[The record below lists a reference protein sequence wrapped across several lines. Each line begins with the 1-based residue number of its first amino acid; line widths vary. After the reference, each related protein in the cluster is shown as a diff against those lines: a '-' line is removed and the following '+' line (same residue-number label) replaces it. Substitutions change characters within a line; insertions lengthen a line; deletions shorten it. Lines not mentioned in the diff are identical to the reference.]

1 MIPDEKIETEKYS
14 KQRVVLTLSAAAA
27 TALPLDIASKT
38 DPGMLRSLNEDFIAT
53 VGDLGLLVLADGMGG
68 HSRGDV
74 ASSIAANTVVD
85 VIRRRLRKD
94 PQTPPGPL
102 VRRAIK
108 IANGA
113 VCLESTR
120 RESLPNI
127 DRERTMGS
135 TIAVLLFRGDRVTIA
150 HVGDSR
156 VYRLR
161 EHRIELLTHDHS
173 LLQEQIDLG
182 ILDAES
188 AGASHNRHLVTRG
201 LGFNARIN
209 VSLQESDALPGDL
222 YLICSDGLNDM
233 VDNPDIELVLDL
245 LQANLPLAASQ
256 LVMIANDN
264 GGEDNVSVILA
275 KVGGARADDVDERG
289 FFARLFAR
297 LSGR

>member
-1 MIPDEKIETEKYS
+1 LS
-14 KQRVVLTLSAAAA
+14 SAAAF
-27 TALPLDIASKT
+27 ALPLEIASKT
-38 DPGMLRSLNEDFIAT
+38 DPGMLRSLNEDSVAA

-85 VIRRRLRKD
+85 VIRRRLRED

-113 VCLESTR
+113 ICLESTR
-120 RESLPNI
+120 RESLPNLE
-127 DRERTMGS
+127 RERAMGT
-135 TIAVLLFRGDRVTIA
+135 TIAVVLFRGDRVTIA

-201 LGFNARIN
+201 LGFNARVN
-209 VSLQESDALPGDL
+209 VSLQESAVLPGDL

-233 VDNPDIELVLDL
+233 VDGADIELVLDA
-245 LQANLPLAASQ
+245 LQANLPLAATQ

-275 KVGGARADDVDERG
+275 KVGGASADGDGDRG
-289 FFARLFAR
+289 FLARVVAR
-297 LSGR
+297 IFGR